1 MKETM
6 YGSPNLIQKWKEKGN
21 KLLSY
26 TSQVEIVM
34 TIAFIL
40 LCLVLTILTPRF
52 LTIRNFRNLFWQA
65 TFLGIIAIGQTLVIL
80 TGGIDLSVGSNAAV
94 AAMFGGIVMQQFGVI
109 PGVVAML
116 LLGTLVGVIKGFLV
130 AYARLAAFIVTLGF
144 LSIGRSATYLLTD
157 GRSLV
162 GLPEAYRFFGNAEI
176 GSVPLYLIVFIVL
189 FGMAY
194 FMLKQTKVGLYIYA
208 IGSNEEAAHLSGVRV
223 RFYTALTY
231 AITGFF
237 CAVSGLILTSRL
249 GAVDPDTG
257 INIELNAI
265 AAVVIGGTSLAG
277 GKGGL
282 LGTLIGIAI
291 ITVLNNGL
299 NLLGVSPFWQGAAVG
314 VVIIFSVLLDS
325 IIRQLKST

>member
-1 MKETM
+1 MKKTV
-6 YGSPNLIQKWKEKGN
+6 YGSPAITQKLKAKSY

-40 LCLVLTILTPRF
+40 LCLTLTILTPRF

-94 AAMFGGIVMQQFGVI
+94 AAMFGGIVMQQYGVI
-109 PGVVAML
+109 PGVIAML
-116 LLGTLVGVIKGFLV
+116 LLGTLVGVMKGFLV

-162 GLPEAYRFFGNAEI
+162 GLPAEYRFFGNAEI
-176 GSVPLYLIVFIVL
+176 GSVPLYLIVFVAL
-189 FGMAY
+189 FIMAY

-231 AITGFF
+231 AITGFL

-282 LGTLIGIAI
+282 IGTLIGIAI

-325 IIRQLKST
+325 VIRQFKST